1 MAAGWV
7 LGLIMVIGAIPFAAA
22 DTTPGGSQNA
32 GADDSSPTLTLNTS
46 LSIDALDN
54 RDYQFGGSV
63 AVSDSTSYNFLYE
76 YTNSPS
82 GATNLLTHTY
92 SVGVDQAIS
101 SATGFGLTYERW
113 GKPGY
118 INSDSL
124 NGSLYWQNKTW
135 KVTALPGLR
144 YIALDARSGMVSGIP
159 PAASITVSDYPLG
172 LRVDFTGLQDWL
184 FEVSTTRHDY
194 NRDPD
199 ILSQFTSLPFF
210 NGSIITRSQG
220 FLSHSSTARIE
231 RDFDSISLAYDY
243 EIDRSALDG
252 TYSYTS
258 DIDFTT
264 PISDSFDMEI
274 ISGVTRSTQVSQ
286 NGFITLNFT
295 YYH

>member
-1 MAAGWV
+1 MA
-7 LGLIMVIGAIPFAAA
+7 IGIIPLAAA
-22 DTTPGGSQNA
+22 AAAPDNSQNA
-32 GADDSSPTLTLNTS
+32 DTDSSNPTLTLNTS

-54 RDYQFGGSV
+54 RDYQFGGRV

-92 SVGVDQAIS
+92 SVGVDQAITS
-101 SATGFGLTYERW
+101 STGFGLTYERW

-124 NGSLYWQNKTW
+124 DGSLYWQNKVW
-135 KVTALPGLR
+135 QVTALPGLR
-144 YIALDARSGMVSGIP
+144 YVALDARSGMVSGIP
-159 PAASITVSDYPLG
+159 PAASITLSDYPLG
-172 LRVDFTGLQDWL
+172 LRLDFTGLKDWL

-199 ILSQFTSLPFF
+199 ILNQFTSLPFF

-231 RDFDSISLAYDY
+231 RDFDAISLAYDY

-274 ISGVTRSTQVSQ
+274 TSGVTRSAQAAQ